1 MVWANLELI
10 GLVAALLAGVA
21 IGVTVYAARGWLAAR
36 WTHDVEWLQAAAL
49 GFSPVRIDGRPYVT
63 AWYALAAVALA
74 ALLLTVPGL
83 ILPLV
88 IWVLILCLPKAVLN
102 LLWNRR
108 RRRID
113 LQLAPAITSLAN
125 SVQAGYTL
133 VQGIARVARTSPEPI
148 RTEFRI
154 MASRYEHGADL
165 QTTIEEARRR
175 LRLPN
180 FALFASALLVNR
192 EMGGNIGQTLDRIAQ
207 SLESAE
213 QTRER
218 VKAATSA
225 GRMNIKVLALA
236 PVIILGLVYF
246 IDAEAVSMIFTT
258 SIGHVLLLVA
268 GVLTAIGVYWARLI
282 VSADV

>member
-1 MVWANLELI
+1 MVWSNHELI
-10 GLVAALLAGVA
+10 RVITAVLAGVA
-21 IGVTVYAARGWLAAR
+21 IGAAVFAARGWLAAQWQR
-36 WTHDVEWLQAAAL
+36 DVEWLQSAAL
-49 GFSPVRIDGRPYVT
+49 SFSPARIDGRPYVT
-63 AWYALAAVALA
+63 AWYGFAAVALA
-74 ALLLTVPGL
+74 VLLLAVPGL
-83 ILPLV
+83 ILPLA
-88 IWVLILCLPKAVLN
+88 IWVAVLGSPKAVLRF
-102 LLWNRR
+102 LWHRR

-133 VQGIARVARTSPEPI
+133 VQGIARVARTAPEPI

-154 MASRYEHGADL
+154 MASRYEHGVDL

-192 EMGGNIGQTLDRIAQ
+192 EMGGNIGDTLDRIAQ

-213 QTRER
+213 LTRER

-225 GRMNIKVLALA
+225 GRTNIKILALA
-236 PVIILGLVYF
+236 PVVILGLVYF
-246 IDAEAVSMIFTT
+246 IDAEAVGMIFTT
-258 SIGHVLLLVA
+258 SIGHVLLLAA
-268 GVLTAIGVYWARLI
+268 GVLTAIGVYWARII
-282 VSADV
+282 VNADV